1 MNRLSLG
8 FLVLGASTVVACDG
22 LKEALTAH
30 VDVVARAGTQELS
43 VTRLGDMLGNAKI
56 GVPVNRD
63 VASLVARDLWVPYQL
78 LAAAAA
84 RGDSLSDAKAID
96 AAAAGMIERA
106 TLQKFMEQVSSKMP
120 SDTGSQVSY
129 EKGANDLFAARHILF
144 AVPENS
150 APPVK
155 DSVRRRAESVRAQL
169 TSANFAD
176 LARRYSDDGSKQQG
190 GDLGVFPRSMMV
202 KPFGDAVAALKPGEI
217 SNVVESQFGF
227 HIIQRNTWDQIK
239 GQYAQQAGD
248 RTRQTAESTYIA
260 AAQTAAK
267 VQVKD
272 NAVALI
278 KTVAKDPIAHRNDKE
293 VVATWSG
300 GDLTA
305 GKLASVLLADPRAA
319 QITQQIQQV
328 PDSVV
333 RMYVKQIAER
343 ELLLK
348 RADSA
353 KVGPTPEEY
362 ANLHRDF
369 VQAVAMTWQ
378 ALRIDPKSLADSAKT
393 PAERERL
400 AATRIEAYLDKVMAG
415 EAQPIP
421 VPSPLQIV
429 LMEKYDSKVNAA
441 GIDRAVERAQKVR
454 VVADSTRAAN
464 QPKSAVPLPGA
475 PGAGAP
481 GQPPVPPSS
490 QGPAPQTPPGQT
502 PAQQAPAQSAPSR
515 PAPATP

>member
-1 MNRLSLG
+1 MKRLSLG
-8 FLVLGASTVVACDG
+8 FLVLGASTLVACDG

-78 LAAAAA
+78 LGAAAA
-84 RGDSLSDAKAID
+84 RGDSLADAKAID
-96 AAAAGMIERA
+96 DAAKGMIERA

-129 EKGANDLFAARHILF
+129 EKGANDLYAARHILF

-150 APPVK
+150 TPAAK

-190 GDLGVFPRSMMV
+190 GDLGVFPRGMMV
-202 KPFGDAVAALKPGEI
+202 KPFGDAVTALKPGEI

-260 AAQTAAK
+260 QAQAVAK

-272 NAVALI
+272 NAVSVT
-278 KTVAKDPIAHRNDKE
+278 KTVAKDPIAHRNDKD
-293 VVATWSG
+293 VIATSTA

-305 GKLASVLLADPRAA
+305 GKLASVLMSDPRAA

-343 ELLLK
+343 EVLLK

-362 ANLHRDF
+362 ASLHRDF

-378 ALRIDPKSLADSAKT
+378 ALGIDPKSLADSAKT
-393 PAERERL
+393 PAERERI
-400 AATRIEAYLDKVMAG
+400 AAARIEAYLDKVMAG
-415 EAQPIP
+415 EAQPVP

-429 LMEKYDSKVNAA
+429 LMNKYDSKVNAA

-475 PGAGAP
+475 AGPGAGAP
-481 GQPPVPPSS
+481 GQAPS
-490 QGPAPQTPPGQT
+490 APSAQTPPTQQA
-502 PAQQAPAQSAPSR
+502 PSRQAPAQQTPSQ
-515 PAPATP
+515 PAPARP

>member
-1 MNRLSLG
+1 MKRLSLG
-8 FLVLGASTVVACDG
+8 FLVLGASTLVACDG

-43 VTRLGDMLGNAKI
+43 VNRLGDMLGNSKI

-78 LAAAAA
+78 LATAAAH
-84 RGDSLSDAKAID
+84 GDSLADPKAID
-96 AAAAGMIERA
+96 EAAAGMIEQAKLR
-106 TLQKFMEQVSSKMP
+106 KFMEQVSSKMP
-120 SDTGSQVSY
+120 SDTGSQASY

-144 AVPENS
+144 AVPES
-150 APPVK
+150 ASAAAK

-169 TSANFAD
+169 TPANFAD

-190 GDLGVFPRSMMV
+190 GDLGVFPRGMMV

-217 SNVVESQFGF
+217 SNVVESQFGY
-227 HIIQRNTWDQIK
+227 HIIQRNTRDQIK

-260 AAQTAAK
+260 QAQAAAK

-272 NAVALI
+272 NAVTVA
-278 KTVAKDPIAHRNDKE
+278 KNVAKDPITHRNDKD

-300 GDLTA
+300 GNLTA
-305 GKLASVLLADPRAA
+305 GKFATVLLSDPRAA

-333 RMYVKQIAER
+333 RMYVKQMAER
-343 ELLLK
+343 ELLLQ

-353 KVGPTPEEY
+353 KTGPTPEEY
-362 ANLHRDF
+362 ASLHADF
-369 VQAVAMTWQ
+369 VRAVAMTWQ

-400 AATRIEAYLDKVMAG
+400 AAARIEAYLDKVMAG
-415 EAQPIP
+415 EAQPVP

-429 LMEKYDSKVNAA
+429 LMNKYDSKVNAA
-441 GIDRAVERAQKVR
+441 GIDRAVERAQKIR

-464 QPKSAVPLPGA
+464 QPKSSVPLPGGAGATGQA
-475 PGAGAP
+475 PGAPSQPAPSQHAP
-481 GQPPVPPSS
+481 GEH
-490 QGPAPQTPPGQT
+490 A
-502 PAQQAPAQSAPSR
+502 PAQQAPAQQP
-515 PAPATP
+515 PAPARP